1 MSSKLGLKNRKLLSS
16 NWFVTLTATLLGVFV
31 ALYLNE
37 WVANRK
43 LLNKKSKVT
52 KNLLAEISS
61 NHEKLKKATERH
73 IEILDIL
80 EFLESYSDEE
90 GNLIVGTDSMS
101 SFRLRNPDFIL
112 LVDSTLVS
120 EGIYKYH
127 GEINFNLSLPYLEIT
142 TLAWNTLKNSDVIST
157 YDFECLMYLEGV
169 NNITDEVLAKNK
181 QVFDYFIGIDE
192 NREILIRNLSILI
205 DFEKSLGEI
214 YTQSEEILKSCS

>member
-1 MSSKLGLKNRKLLSS
+1 MSKKLNRRSSKLLSS
-16 NWFVTLTATLLGVFV
+16 NWFITLTATLLGVFV

-80 EFLESYSDEE
+80 EFFEDYSDEE
-90 GNLIVGTDSMS
+90 ENLIVSTDSMS
-101 SFRLRNPDFIL
+101 SFRSRNPDFIL
-112 LVDSTLVS
+112 IVDSTLVS
-120 EGIYKYH
+120 KGIYKYH
-127 GEINFNLSLPYLEIT
+127 GEVNFNLSLPYLEIT
-142 TLAWNTLKNSDVIST
+142 TLAWKTLKNSEVIST

-169 NNITDEVLAKNK
+169 NNITDEVLIKNK
-181 QVFDYFIGIDE
+181 QVLNYFIG
-192 NREILIRNLSILI
+192 
-205 DFEKSLGEI
+205 
-214 YTQSEEILKSCS
+214 T